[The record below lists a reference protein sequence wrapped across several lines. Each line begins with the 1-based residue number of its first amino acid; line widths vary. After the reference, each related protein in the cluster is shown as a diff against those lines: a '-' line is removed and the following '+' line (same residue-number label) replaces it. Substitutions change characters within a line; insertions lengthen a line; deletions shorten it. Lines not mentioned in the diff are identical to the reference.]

1 MKVKA
6 LLFSMVFFSIFL
18 NAVFLNAE
26 DILLSHRGGVYQT
39 PVTLNGK
46 VQLEFIID
54 SGASLVY
61 IPNHIFE
68 QLKANGSISSSDI
81 LGKGKSQIANG
92 DIVDILIIN
101 ISKLKIG
108 QTEIENVRAAVGGNR
123 SAILLGQSALKRLE
137 PWSLD
142 TQKGILRITPKSVS
156 KKNYVSSSQTID
168 RTEALDFIHHYLS
181 LQNSRSLNA
190 VIALY
195 TPKVDYLNRG
205 IVPREF
211 VSAQKERYFREW
223 HSIKIDMI
231 KLIEIKEPPSHPK
244 QKMVKFSALFD
255 LYNNFEHRGKSGQTL
270 NTLLLK
276 KANGSIR
283 IFSEKVKTVAER
295 SY

>member
-1 MKVKA
+1 MKTKA
-6 LLFSMVFFSIFL
+6 LLPFIVFLLVFFS
-18 NAVFLNAE
+18 ASLNAE
-26 DILLSHRGGVYQT
+26 EILLSHRGGVYQT
-39 PVTLNGK
+39 PVTLNEK

-68 QLKANGSISSSDI
+68 QLKANGSINSSDI

-92 DIVDILIIN
+92 DIVDTLIIN

-108 QTEIENVRAAVGGNR
+108 QTEIENVKAAVGGDR

-142 TQKGILRITPKSVS
+142 TQKGILRITSKSVS
-156 KKNYVSSSQTID
+156 KKNYVSSLQTID

-181 LQNSRSLNA
+181 LQNSRSLND
-190 VIALY
+190 IITLY
-195 TPKVDYLNRG
+195 TPKVDYLNKG
-205 IVPREF
+205 VIPRKF
-211 VSAQKERYFREW
+211 VSAQKEKFFREW

-231 KLIEIKEPPSHPK
+231 KLIEIQEPPSHPE

-255 LYNNFEHRGKSGQTL
+255 LYNDFEHKGKSGQTL

>member
-1 MKVKA
+1 MKAKA
-6 LLFSMVFFSIFL
+6 LLPAIIFFLASV
-18 NAVFLNAE
+18 NAVSLNAE
-26 DILLSHRGGVYQT
+26 EILLSHRSGVYQT

-68 QLKANGSISSSDI
+68 QLRANGSISNSDI
-81 LGKGKSQIANG
+81 LGKGKSRIANG
-92 DIVDILIIN
+92 DIVDTLIIN

-108 QTEIENVRAAVGGNR
+108 QTEIENVKAAVGGDR
-123 SAILLGQSALKRLE
+123 SSILLGQSALKRLE

-142 TQKGILRITPKSVS
+142 TQKGILRITSKSVS

-195 TPKVDYLNRG
+195 APKVDYLNKG

-223 HSIKIDMI
+223 HTIKIDLI
-231 KLIEIKEPPSHPK
+231 KLIEIKEPSSHPK

-255 LYNNFEHRGKSGQTL
+255 LYNDLKHKGKSGQTL

-276 KANGSIR
+276 KEDGSIR